1 LTPLSSGELRVTAFA
16 NIPASALAPYHDLPS
31 SDAPQREGLLIAEG
45 AENVRWLLHSSL
57 DVVSVF
63 GKPTFRHALAADV
76 AARPIPPPFYE
87 ATPAEISAV
96 VGYPFTRGVLACA
109 RRPQLPNLSEL
120 IAKWPAGPLHMV
132 LMDGVHDHANVGAT
146 IRNARCFGLDA
157 AILAGGS
164 ADPWFRKTVR
174 VSVGHV
180 FHLPLSQHPD
190 AAEAVRQLREA
201 GIHCLAAHRGP
212 LSISLRDLQEIPER
226 WCLVLG
232 NEDRGPLPATLA
244 ACTACI
250 SIPMAAG
257 VDSLNVAAAGAVLM
271 YGLSLPLSLP
281 LS

>member
-1 LTPLSSGELRVTAFA
+1 VTPIAT
-16 NIPASALAPYHDLPS
+16 IPASALAPYRDLPS

-45 AENVRWLLHSSL
+45 AENVRWLLHSGL
-57 DVVSVF
+57 DVVSVL
-63 GKPTFRHALAADV
+63 GKPTFGDALAADV
-76 AARPIPPPFYE
+76 AARPIPPPFYA

-109 RRPQLPNLSEL
+109 RRPQLPNLTEL
-120 IAKWPAGPLHMV
+120 IARWPVGPLRLV

-146 IRNARCFGLDA
+146 IRNARCFGLNA
-157 AILAGGS
+157 GILAGGCG
-164 ADPWFRKTVR
+164 DPWFRKTVR

-190 AAEAVRQLREA
+190 AAEAVRQLCEA

-212 LSISLRDLQEIPER
+212 LSVSLRDLKEIPER

-244 ACTACI
+244 ACNSCL
-250 SIPMAAG
+250 SIPMATG
-257 VDSLNVAAAGAVLM
+257 VDSLNVAAAGAVMM
-271 YGLSLPLSLP
+271 YGLSLPLSEVRGP
-281 LS
+281 KS

>member
-1 LTPLSSGELRVTAFA
+1 MTPIADM
-16 NIPASALAPYHDLPS
+16 PASALAPYRDLPLA
-31 SDAPQREGLLIAEG
+31 DAAQREDVLIAEG
-45 AENVRWLLHSSL
+45 AENVRWLLQSRL
-57 DVVSVF
+57 DVVSVL
-63 GKPTFRHALAADV
+63 GKPTFAHVLAADV

-109 RRPQLPNLSEL
+109 RRPHLPHLTEL
-120 IAKWPAGPLHMV
+120 IAPWPQGPLRMV

-180 FHLPLSQHPD
+180 FHLPLSQHAD
-190 AAEAVRQLREA
+190 AAEAVAQLRTA

-212 LSISLRDLQEIPER
+212 LSISLRDLKQLPER

-244 ACTACI
+244 ACNACI

-271 YGLSLPLSLP
+271 YGLSSLP
-281 LS
+281 LSGSPGVRGSGSL